1 MPFRATGNVEGG
13 TVERVN
19 GRVPIRPE
27 IARVEEYVP
36 GESLE
41 AFSARTGVPV
51 ERLVKLNSNESPYPP
66 SPRVA
71 QALGAFQRYNFY
83 PDPDPHTLI
92 TELAAY
98 VGVDHAHL
106 VVGNGSN
113 ELIADLWRVFLGP
126 GDSMMTC
133 PPTFSLYAT
142 ATTLAGA
149 ELIRVPR
156 QENY

>member
-66 SPRVA
+66 SPRVSR
-71 QALGAFQRYNFY
+71 ALGDHTAYNLY
-83 PDPDPHTLI
+83 PDPDGRT
-92 TELAAY
+92 LAAALADY
-98 VGVDHAHL
+98 VGVPAEHIVTA
-106 VVGNGSN
+106 NGSN
-113 ELIADLWRVFLGP
+113 ELITQLWRVFIG
-126 GDSMMTC
+126 
-133 PPTFSLYAT
+133 
-142 ATTLAGA
+142 
-149 ELIRVPR
+149 
-156 QENY
+156 